1 MEKNFFVN
9 LETSRIV
16 GYYFIYLLKLVLS
29 YISYSF
35 LTVVI
40 ISCFVSLVF
49 SAINF
54 NGNDFSFLI
63 SHRAEAISNLLGMSG
78 DGNFVAS
85 DVLLVF
91 GRMSLIVSVIGVVVR
106 KIITKIKGPKFVLKS
121 PFHLFSYALITFI
134 FILNP
139 ISALSPLA
147 ADGAESVIPVMAF
160 FWVIAL
166 VNNAMSIF
174 VDSIANKIKPQTLIK
189 FIN

>member
-1 MEKNFFVN
+1 VKKQFFVN
-9 LETSRIV
+9 PETFGV
-16 GYYFIYLLKLVLS
+16 LGYSFVYLLKLTLS

-54 NGNDFSFLI
+54 NGNDFGFLI
-63 SHRAEAISNLLGMSG
+63 NYPAEGIYSLLGISG
-78 DGNFVAS
+78 DGNFDAS

-91 GRMSLIVSVIGVVVR
+91 GRISLVVTVLGVVARTV
-106 KIITKIKGPKFVLKS
+106 ISKIKGPNYVFKS
-121 PFHLFSYALITFI
+121 PFPLFSYALITFI

-139 ISALSPLA
+139 ISTLSPLA

-166 VNNAMSIF
+166 VNTAMSIF
-174 VDSIANKIKPQTLIK
+174 INSIANKIKL
-189 FIN
+189 